1 MEAIVYRED
10 RSPEILHLE
19 EVEKPSPKEG
29 GVLVKV
35 LGLPYA
41 PFEFVL
47 GIWLIL
53 KGFNS
58 PAIAF
63 EPT

>member
-1 MEAIVYRED
+1 MKAIIYKEYGPPDV
-10 RSPEILHLE
+10 LHLE
-19 EVEKPSPKEG
+19 EVGKPSPKEG